1 MHVEVWSDVVCPWCY
16 IGKRRLE
23 QALADAGIDATI
35 THRAFQ
41 LDPSA
46 VSDGERTIDRLAQKY
61 GVSPAEAE
69 AMMAN
74 VSQVAQGVGLHY
86 RLGDTTSGNTVD
98 AHRLILW
105 AQEQGQEQGQ
115 ALLEALYDA
124 YFAQARPVFTVDE
137 LMPIVER
144 AGLDAAAARAM
155 LTSDA
160 YREQV
165 EADQGLAR
173 DFGAN
178 GVPFFVFDR
187 RYGISGAQPAE
198 VFATTIAKA
207 REDADAGEGRA

>member
-1 MHVEVWSDVVCPWCY
+1 MHVEVWTDVVCPWCY

-23 QALADAGIDATI
+23 QALADAGVDARI

-46 VSDGERTIDRLAQKY
+46 VSNGERTVEHLAHKY

-74 VSQVAQGVGLHY
+74 VAQVAAGVGLEY
-86 RLGDTTSGNTVD
+86 RLGDTTSGNTAD

-105 AQEQGQEQGQ
+105 AQEQGQERGQ

-124 YFAQARPVFTVDE
+124 YFVRALPVFSVDD
-137 LMPIVER
+137 LIPIAEQ
-144 AGLDAAAARAM
+144 AGLNGDAARAM
-155 LTSDA
+155 LASDA
-160 YREQV
+160 FCDQV
-165 EADQGLAR
+165 DADQRLAR

-187 RYGISGAQPAE
+187 TYGISGAQPAE
-198 VFATTIAKA
+198 VFAATIAKA
-207 REDADAGEGRA
+207 REGADEADA

>member
-1 MHVEVWSDVVCPWCY
+1 MHVEVWTDVVCPWCY

-23 QALADAGIDATI
+23 QALADAGVDATI

-46 VSDGERTIDRLAQKY
+46 VSNGERTVDHLAHKY

-74 VSQVAQGVGLHY
+74 VAQVAAGVGLHY

-105 AQEQGQEQGQ
+105 AQEQGQ

-124 YFAQARPVFTVDE
+124 YFVQALPVFTVDD
-137 LMPIVER
+137 LIPIVAQ
-144 AGLDAAAARAM
+144 AGLDAAAARAV
-155 LTSDA
+155 LASDA

-165 EADQGLAR
+165 EADQRLAR

-187 RYGISGAQPAE
+187 AYGISGAQPAE
-198 VFATTIAKA
+198 VFAATIAKA
-207 REDADAGEGRA
+207 REGAGEVDA

>member
-1 MHVEVWSDVVCPWCY
+1 MHVEVWTDVVCPWCY

-23 QALADAGIDATI
+23 QALADAGVDATI

-46 VSDGERTIDRLAQKY
+46 VSNGERTVDHLAHKY

-74 VSQVAQGVGLHY
+74 VAQVAAGVGLHY

-98 AHRLILW
+98 AHRLVLW
-105 AQEQGQEQGQ
+105 AQEQGQDQAQ

-124 YFAQARPVFTVDE
+124 YFVQAHPVFSADDLIPV
-137 LMPIVER
+137 VEQI
-144 AGLDAAAARAM
+144 GLDAEAARAM
-155 LTSDA
+155 LASDA

-165 EADQGLAR
+165 EDDQRLAR

-187 RYGISGAQPAE
+187 AYGISGAQPAE
-198 VFATTIAKA
+198 VFAATIAKA
-207 REDADAGEGRA
+207 REGADGDDA